1 MIVPSEFLDHLI
13 FSGGGGE
20 GGGGGKLV
28 DLLTFAAQT
37 SEQL

>member
-1 MIVPSEFLDHLI
+1 MIIPSEFLDHLI